1 MCFANKSPNASSA
14 SCCKLLPLSPRKQVE
29 RLLSFRIKADQFAD
43 HYNQRSVLAKAKEL
57 RDRLTGMIEDDVTA
71 FNAVMGR

>member
-1 MCFANKSPNASSA
+1 MPHRQAAVSS
-14 SCCKLLPLSPRKQVE
+14 CRYREKQVE